1 MLNQFTYVNS
11 VFVYNDLM
19 CVGTMSLVA
28 IEAYHDKNAIVQIKV
43 QWRSILQ
50 FNL

>member
-11 VFVYNDLM
+11 VFVYTDFM

-28 IEAYHDKNAIVQIKV
+28 IEAYHDKNAIALLFV